1 MVPTEELKHDFFDNL
16 MGVPQVLPG
25 IKNGNYTRK
34 TVLFWHLLPRFT
46 SFYPLRHVSLTNCLT
61 TPLSDSLLLQAFQKG
76 GLQKLTKVD
85 TFRGGGG
92 EQRKCR
98 VSSVECRV
106 NGHDRKLCG
115 PPVDGGHPA
124 PVRPDAKAPG
134 RVAPPS
140 ELLSR
145 LNCQRAMPVYGTSRN
160 RLKRAGLCHLFS
172 ATQNDC
178 HRRVPPSQ
186 GNIEAGCQAC
196 SSILPCWVAL

>member
-85 TFRGGGG
+85 TFRGGVGG
-92 EQRKCR
+92 SKGNVECR
-98 VSSVECRV
+98 VSSERP
-106 NGHDRKLCG
+106 R
-115 PPVDGGHPA
+115 PEA
-124 PVRPDAKAPG
+124 VRPACRRRAPRTGATG
-134 RVAPPS
+134 RESARPGGTAVRTVIAAQ
-140 ELLSR
+140 LSKS
-145 LNCQRAMPVYGTSRN
+145 N
-160 RLKRAGLCHLFS
+160 AGLRDLPKPTKTGR
-172 ATQNDC
+172 A
-178 HRRVPPSQ
+178 V
-186 GNIEAGCQAC
+186 
-196 SSILPCWVAL
+196 SSL